1 MNTPPPSPADSS
13 FSGDEQGFTCDELR
27 FSGDDLDRILAAT
40 FVERVEY
47 RPEFA
52 STNSRALEL
61 AAHESAS
68 CVLVLADRQT
78 DGRGRGANRW
88 WSADGA
94 LTFSVLVKPDHFR
107 LPTQRWPQ
115 VSLTTGLAV
124 CDAIDSIVTDPVLS
138 DSTARLKWPN
148 DVYLGARKVC
158 GILVEATD
166 GGNRNLV
173 VGVGV
178 NVNNSASAAPTELRD
193 KVVALCDVAGR
204 SVSRIDVLVA
214 ILQQL
219 AMQLDRLSSPSQEL
233 KDELREQWT
242 RRCLLTGR
250 RVEIELPHGRRT
262 GICRGIDADGALLV
276 ETDGGTERFVSGVV
290 AQFD

>member
-1 MNTPPPSPADSS
+1 LFDARTVLQADRSMNTPPPPPADPA
-13 FSGDEQGFTCDELR
+13 FSRDE
-27 FSGDDLDRILAAT
+27 LDRIVAET

-47 RPEFA
+47 RAEFA

-61 AAHESAS
+61 AGDESAS

-88 WSADGA
+88 WSAEGA

-107 LPTQRWPQ
+107 LPTRRWPQ

-124 CDAIDSIVTDPVLS
+124 CDAIDELLG

-148 DVYLGARKVC
+148 DVYLGGRKVC
-158 GILVEATD
+158 GILVEAND
-166 GGNRNLV
+166 GRERNLV

-178 NVNNSASAAPTELRD
+178 NVNNSSAAAPPELRE
-193 KVVALCDVAGR
+193 KSVALCEVANR
-204 SVSRIDVLVA
+204 PVPRIEVLVG
-214 ILQQL
+214 ILRRL
-219 AMQLDRLSSPSQEL
+219 ATQLDRLSSASQEL
-233 KDELREQWT
+233 SEELPAQWT

-262 GICRGIDADGALLV
+262 GICRGIDSDGALLV
-276 ETDGGTERFVSGVV
+276 ETDAGTERFVSGVITH
-290 AQFD
+290 FD

>member
-1 MNTPPPSPADSS
+1 LQADRSMNTPPPSPADPA
-13 FSGDEQGFTCDELR
+13 
-27 FSGDDLDRILAAT
+27 FSGDDAAFSRDELDRIVAET

-47 RPEFA
+47 RAEFA

-61 AAHESAS
+61 AGDDSDSAS
-68 CVLVLADRQT
+68 CTLVLADRQT

-88 WSADGA
+88 WSAEGA

-107 LPTQRWPQ
+107 LPTRRWPQ

-124 CDAIDSIVTDPVLS
+124 CDAIDELLS

-148 DVYLGARKVC
+148 DVYLGGRKVC
-158 GILVEATD
+158 GILVEAND
-166 GGNRNLV
+166 GRERNLV

-178 NVNNSASAAPTELRD
+178 NVNNSSSAAPPELRE
-193 KVVALCDVAGR
+193 KSVALCDVAGR
-204 SVSRIDVLVA
+204 SVRRIDVLVA
-214 ILQQL
+214 ILGRL
-219 AMQLDRLSSPSQEL
+219 ATQLDRLSSANNELSEELPS
-233 KDELREQWT
+233 QWT

-276 ETDGGTERFVSGVV
+276 ETDAGIERFVSGVITH
-290 AQFD
+290 FD

>member
-1 MNTPPPSPADSS
+1 MNNPPPPPADPA
-13 FSGDEQGFTCDELR
+13 FSGDGPA
-27 FSGDDLDRILAAT
+27 FSRDALDRIVAAT

-52 STNSRALEL
+52 STNSQALEL
-61 AAHESAS
+61 AGDESAS
-68 CVLVLADRQT
+68 CTLVLADRQT

-88 WSADGA
+88 WSAAGA

-107 LPTQRWPQ
+107 LPTRRWPQ

-124 CDAIDSIVTDPVLS
+124 CNAIDSILANPAVG

-148 DVYLGARKVC
+148 DVYLGVRKVC

-166 GGNRNLV
+166 GEKRNLV

-178 NVNNSASAAPTELRD
+178 NVNNSSTAAPPELRETS
-193 KVVALCDVAGR
+193 VALCDVAGR
-204 SVSRIDVLVA
+204 PVSRLDVLIA

-219 AMQLDRLSSPSQEL
+219 ATQLARLSAPSREL
-233 KDELREQWT
+233 NDELREQWT

-250 RVEIELPHGRRT
+250 RVEIELPLGRRS
-262 GICRGIDADGALLV
+262 GLCRGIDADGAIVL
-276 ETDGGTERFVSGVV
+276 ETDAGTERFVSGVI
-290 AQFD
+290 ARFD